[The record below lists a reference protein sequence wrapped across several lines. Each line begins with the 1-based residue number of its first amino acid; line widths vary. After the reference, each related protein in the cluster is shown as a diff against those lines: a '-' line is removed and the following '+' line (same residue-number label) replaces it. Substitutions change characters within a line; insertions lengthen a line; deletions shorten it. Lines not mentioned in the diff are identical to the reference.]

1 MCVYTHTHRERI
13 HNASFYHEI
22 DIPLCQKW
30 KTFWVLSLT
39 EVEDTCFIYFIYL
52 FFFQNQVNI
61 CSGFLH
67 TQLSRAH
74 LNPIFFSLSAS
85 LHTPNPIT
93 LWTGADFSPV
103 LQTEFQAYL
112 YITNIW
118 SKCSAKHGNKRTTYS
133 PSLSFS
139 PWKSGRNFEVRAFS

>member
-1 MCVYTHTHRERI
+1 MCCVFITWRTPKIKLNLKKKQLCVCVCVYTHTQRERI

-22 DIPLCQKW
+22 EIPSCQKE

-39 EVEDTCFIYFIYL
+39 KVKDTCFIYFIL
-52 FFFQNQVNI
+52 FFYYFQNQVNG
-61 CSGFLH
+61 CWGLLH
-67 TQLSRAH
+67 IQFSRAH

-103 LQTEFQAYL
+103 PQTEFQAYL
-112 YITNIW
+112 
-118 SKCSAKHGNKRTTYS
+118 
-133 PSLSFS
+133 
-139 PWKSGRNFEVRAFS
+139 